1 MKKINWLNIWIN
13 IRLILI
19 FGLIVALYSFTS
31 IKNQNRKLSKT
42 MVQFVGENNQFLTRE
57 TVNKL
62 LIENNSDIK
71 TLTKVKLDLNKLEK
85 IVNKNNMV
93 EKSQVFL
100 SIDGVLIAIVKQRT
114 PIVRVINNDT
124 SFYVDYQGNKMPLS
138 DDYSARVPLVLGE
151 INNNNSA
158 ELHALFKYIYDDDFL
173 KKNII
178 GIQLFN
184 NGAIKL
190 MNRNY
195 NYEIDFGR
203 SQNIEKKFNNYKA
216 FFQKAVQDSSI
227 TKYKTIT
234 LRFTQQVVC
243 TK

>member
-1 MKKINWLNIWIN
+1 MNIWIN

-42 MVQFVGENNQFLTRE
+42 MVQFVGENKQFLTRE

-158 ELHALFKYIYDDDFL
+158 ELHTLFKYIYDDDFL